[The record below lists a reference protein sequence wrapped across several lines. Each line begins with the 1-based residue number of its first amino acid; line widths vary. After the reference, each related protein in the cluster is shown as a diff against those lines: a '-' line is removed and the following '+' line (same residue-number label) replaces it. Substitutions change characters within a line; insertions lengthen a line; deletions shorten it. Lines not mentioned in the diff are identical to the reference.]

1 MLPCFLCSKRCMV
14 PKSRSLLPALSQKA
28 SAFRHE
34 RWDSS
39 VLPEN
44 MITGTAGLID
54 LIVAATV
61 SPFMP
66 GIS

>member
-1 MLPCFLCSKRCMV
+1 MLPRFLCSKRCMA
-14 PKSRSLLPALSQKA
+14 PKSRSLFPPLSQNA

-34 RWDSS
+34 REDSS

-44 MITGTAGLID
+44 MITGIAGSMD
-54 LIVAATV
+54 LIAAATLP
-61 SPFMP
+61 PFMP

>member
-14 PKSRSLLPALSQKA
+14 PKSRSRLPALSQKA

-34 RWDSS
+34 REDSS

-44 MITGTAGLID
+44 MITGIARSMD
-54 LIVAATV
+54 LIAAATV
-61 SPFMP
+61 PPFMP

>member
-28 SAFRHE
+28 SAFRQE
-34 RWDSS
+34 RWDSR

-44 MITGTAGLID
+44 MMTGIARSMD
-54 LIVAATV
+54 LIAAATV